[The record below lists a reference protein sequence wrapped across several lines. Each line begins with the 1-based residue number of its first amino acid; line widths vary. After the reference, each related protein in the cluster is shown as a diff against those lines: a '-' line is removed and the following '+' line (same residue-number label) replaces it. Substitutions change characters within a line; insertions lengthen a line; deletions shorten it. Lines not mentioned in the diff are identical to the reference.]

1 MYGMVHE
8 AVLRRIQILSK
19 FLFSVI
25 SQWGKKH
32 WVLTYLVH
40 MDVIKVVFVID
51 GFEETFQ
58 LSDCSS
64 MNHQHENHPDW
75 VLHLGEV
82 SVSEICM
89 LDRTGDH

>member
-1 MYGMVHE
+1 MHTNSE
-8 AVLRRIQILSK
+8 QI
-19 FLFSVI
+19 FVFSDI
-25 SQWGKKH
+25 SMRKKTR
-32 WVLTYLVH
+32 WVLIYLVH

-51 GFEETFQ
+51 SFEETFQ

>member
-1 MYGMVHE
+1 
-8 AVLRRIQILSK
+8 
-19 FLFSVI
+19 
-25 SQWGKKH
+25 
-32 WVLTYLVH
+32 